1 MDFRNRVKQET
12 DRSREAE
19 RNGQTERAN
28 PESHGNLATSA
39 IGRTC
44 TRSNLKLR
52 SRTSQAILSFVRVI
66 RIYVYPFIAF
76 GYVYTLGERRER
88 EREWEKERRRTWL
101 CFYLSFTVSLPNKHP
116 RGRQRK
122 YFHCARGPASLYFR
136 LRRSPMLINVR
147 QRSPTNFKFA
157 PQPMRKLS
165 SLSANLRLKSSCSIE
180 EEFPKLL
187 LTRSAISI

>member
-12 DRSREAE
+12 ERSREAE

-52 SRTSQAILSFVRVI
+52 SRTSPAILSFVRVI

-76 GYVYTLGERRER
+76 GYVYTLGERERVRKREAKDLTLFLFVIYR
-88 EREWEKERRRTWL
+88 LSTEQAPPGTAAEVLSL
-101 CFYLSFTVSLPNKHP
+101 CQGTGVPLFS
-116 RGRQRK
+116 
-122 YFHCARGPASLYFR
+122 
-136 LRRSPMLINVR
+136 
-147 QRSPTNFKFA
+147 SPTFA
-157 PQPMRKLS
+157 CVNK
-165 SLSANLRLKSSCSIE
+165 
-180 EEFPKLL
+180 
-187 LTRSAISI
+187 RSATFPDKTLNSRRCENYPHYR